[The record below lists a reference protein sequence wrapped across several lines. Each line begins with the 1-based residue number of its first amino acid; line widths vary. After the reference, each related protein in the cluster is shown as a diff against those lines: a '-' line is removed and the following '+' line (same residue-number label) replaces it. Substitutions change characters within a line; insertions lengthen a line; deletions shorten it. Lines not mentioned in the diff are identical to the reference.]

1 MFKQVFLAKAKP
13 VGIWSHFGLGAK
25 RSVTMPKR
33 PKRDPE
39 REKLD
44 AELDRELEQTFPA
57 SDPPKVTR
65 GPTRAQFTSG
75 SGEAVS
81 PPAATTS
88 APPSDSQAER
98 ADAPIG
104 VVFPPEELDMLD
116 SWIAGREGPTIARS
130 EAVRQLV
137 LIAIAADLEWQRAK
151 RAALE
156 EAVRLDSPT
165 SETDG

>member
-1 MFKQVFLAKAKP
+1 
-13 VGIWSHFGLGAK
+13 
-25 RSVTMPKR
+25 MPKR

-65 GPTRAQFTSG
+65 GPTCAQFTSG
-75 SGEAVS
+75 SGEPVS